1 MDNNECVKP
10 IGFYVVTEVNGCRVN
25 VEVSNSSF
33 TSFIG
38 DMYTMFG
45 DDIDT
50 KTMKLASG
58 YRKNWRVKEKTVCWE
73 LWISVQE
80 ENNVL

>member
-1 MDNNECVKP
+1 MDNGCVKP
-10 IGFYVVTEVNGCRVN
+10 IGYYVVMEVNGCRLN
-25 VEVSNSSF
+25 VEVSNSSY
-33 TSFIG
+33 TRFIG

-58 YRKNWRVKEKTVCWE
+58 YRKNCRVKGVTVCWE
-73 LWISVQE
+73 LWISV
-80 ENNVL
+80 